1 MTELDLHTLLS
12 SVVGLN
18 VLFTIVLAV
27 FCRTQRVFRGFQFWT
42 VGSFLMTIAS
52 VLLRFTDVE
61 PAILAGVVAGSLMV
75 LSAVLWLEGMR
86 MFLGREGFDYR
97 LLAIP
102 VVVALLL
109 VFLSYMRD
117 DQAAAI
123 VIVSL
128 AMSVVFLAIAVST
141 ILRAPKRDRA
151 AYAAAA
157 GPFGL
162 YGCVMLTRGV
172 HWAIE
177 RPASSGAFD
186 HGGLDISFLLVALV
200 LNAISIMVF
209 VTLNHWRTTQELKA
223 EKRLSDDARVRQENI
238 IAFLPDCTFVVDTE
252 GMIVA
257 WNRAAET
264 QLDVLASDA
273 LRRPAAEVFEG
284 AGSNVGYLL
293 ARLVLDSSLTVT
305 DRFREV
311 ERQGETLSAVMDG
324 VRPDG
329 STFVAWVRAVPLRDA
344 DGNVTGAVESIRDIT
359 ARLRVE
365 ELLKE
370 SEKRYGSLFE
380 FSADAVLVS
389 RAGGPI
395 LDVNPAACSMFRM
408 TRQELCGATL
418 ESMVQKSLTTD
429 AVPGRRESGGHAPER
444 GIFLRGDGSPL
455 VAEGTSTIIPDSGD
469 PPICFSILRDI
480 SERFEYECQLAE
492 SEERFRT
499 LVEQAP
505 QPIFI
510 QVEGRFAYANRAAK
524 DLFGE
529 SAGSPLVG
537 QLIEDRMHEEFRE
550 TLRDR
555 MRLTDEG
562 RAVPLMGRTVLDMD
576 GNPIEV
582 EASAVPFTYRG
593 KPGALVFASDI
604 TARKRAEAELRDS
617 AARLER
623 AQAVARMGD
632 FEFDLASRMFVLSAE
647 SRRILGLNGDT
658 GRIPSHEFA
667 AMVHEDDLP
676 QLMAEMQTHAQPPEA
691 GEFEFRLRLG
701 DGTIRTVRSLSD
713 VTLDESGL
721 LAKVVGTL
729 QDVTEERAA
738 EEALRLTQYSVDNA
752 SDAVF
757 WTDAD
762 GRIIYA
768 SDSACESL
776 GYQREELF
784 MMRVWEIDPMETEEG
799 FREKWELV
807 HDSGGFVFETVHCR
821 RNGEVF
827 PAEVS
832 LNHVAYRGREL
843 NCVFAR
849 DISERRRAEAALKD
863 SEDRLRQSQKMEA
876 VGRLAGGIAHD
887 FNNLLTTIIGYSDL
901 VSDDKAV
908 KGLPVEGDVREIKAA
923 AERAGAL
930 TRQILAFSRRQA
942 LRPSVVSLNDIL
954 TGMEP
959 LLVRTLG
966 EDIEL
971 VIKRAPDLATAEVD
985 RHQFEQVV
993 MNLAV
998 NARDA
1003 MPLGGLL
1010 TFETANLELDDDSC
1024 GVHPDRRPGAYVAL
1038 TATDT
1043 GVGMDLQTASHIFE
1057 PFFTTKGVGQG
1068 TGLGLST
1075 VHGIVHQS
1083 GGTIDVFSEP
1093 GAGSMFR
1100 VLLPQA
1106 ESGASED
1113 TDADLVVQPARS
1125 GETVLVV
1132 EDDAALRT
1140 LVSRMLE
1147 TLGYKT
1153 IVADDGETALA
1164 FLGDDRVRI
1173 NLLLTDIVLPGALRG
1188 DALAQR
1194 AVTLRPGL
1202 PVVHMSGYAQSAL
1215 ARGGRLDEGVNFITK
1230 PFTSDA
1236 LARIVREVLD
1246 RSGSGGVV

>member
-18 VLFTIVLAV
+18 VLFTIVLAL
-27 FCRTQRVFRGFQFWT
+27 FCRTQRVYRGFRLWT
-42 VGSFLMTIAS
+42 VGSFLMTVAS
-52 VLLRFTDVE
+52 VLLRFTEAE
-61 PAILAGVVAGSLMV
+61 PALVAGVVAGSLMV
-75 LSAVLWLEGMR
+75 LSAVIWLEGMR
-86 MFLGREGFDYR
+86 IFLGREGFDYR
-97 LLAIP
+97 LLAVP
-102 VVVALLL
+102 VAVAVLL

-117 DQAAAI
+117 DLAVGI
-123 VIVSL
+123 VIVSIATSL
-128 AMSVVFLAIAVST
+128 VFLAIAAST
-141 ILRAPKRDRA
+141 IFRAPRSNRA
-151 AYAAAA
+151 GFAAAA
-157 GPFGL
+157 GPFAL
-162 YGCVMLTRGV
+162 YGCVMLARGLY
-172 HWAIE
+172 WAIE
-177 RPASSGAFD
+177 RPANSGVFD
-186 HGGLDISFLLVALV
+186 HNGFDISLLFMALV

-209 VTLNHWRTTQELKA
+209 VSLNHWRTTQELEA
-223 EKRLSDDARVRQENI
+223 EKHLSDGVRVRQENI
-238 IAFLPDCTFVVDTE
+238 IAFLPDCTFVVDAE
-252 GMIVA
+252 GLIVA
-257 WNRAAET
+257 WNKAAEA
-264 QLDVLASDA
+264 QLGVPASEA
-273 LRRPAAEVFEG
+273 LGRPAAEVFRG
-284 AGSNVGYLL
+284 NGGDPGPLL
-293 ARLVLDSSLTVT
+293 AQLVLDSSLAVP

-324 VRPDG
+324 IRLDG

-344 DGNVTGAVESIRDIT
+344 SGKVTGAVESIRDIT
-359 ARLRVE
+359 ARLRTE
-365 ELLKE
+365 ELLEE

-380 FSADAVLVS
+380 FTPDAVLVS
-389 RAGGPI
+389 RAGGAI

-408 TRQELCGATL
+408 TRNELCGATL
-418 ESMVQKSLTTD
+418 SSIIQTSMTTD
-429 AVPGRRESGGHAPER
+429 AVPGRWGRGGHASER
-444 GIFLRGDGSPL
+444 SVVLHEDGSAL

-469 PPICFSILRDI
+469 PPICFTILRDI

-505 QPIFI
+505 QPIFL

-524 DLFGE
+524 DLFRE
-529 SAGSPLVG
+529 SADAPLVG
-537 QLIEDRMHEEFRE
+537 QLIEDRMHEEFRQ

-562 RAVPLMGRTVLDMD
+562 RVAPLMGRTVLDME

-593 KPGALVFASDI
+593 KRGALVFASDVTTRI
-604 TARKRAEAELRDS
+604 RAEAELRDS
-617 AARLER
+617 AARLEK

-632 FEFDLASRMFVLSAE
+632 FEFDLASRTFVLSAE
-647 SRRILGLNGDT
+647 SRRILGLNGGV
-658 GRIPSHEFA
+658 GRIPGHEFS
-667 AMVHEDDLP
+667 AMIHEDDLP
-676 QLMAEMQTHAQPPEA
+676 QLMAGMQTHRQPPEG
-691 GEFEFRLRLG
+691 GEFEFRLRLA
-701 DGTIRTVRSLSD
+701 DGAIRTVRSLSD
-713 VTLDESGL
+713 VVLDESGR

-762 GRIIYA
+762 GCIIYA

-776 GYQREELF
+776 GYKREELF
-784 MMRVWEIDPMETEEG
+784 TMRVWEIDPMETEEG
-799 FREKWELV
+799 FREKWDSV
-807 HDSGGFVFETVHCR
+807 HDAGGFVFETVHCR

-832 LNHVAYRGREL
+832 LNHVTYRGREL

-849 DISERRRAEAALKD
+849 DISERRRTEAALKD

-901 VSDDKAV
+901 VLGNEAV
-908 KGLPVEGDVREIKAA
+908 SGLPVEGDVREIKAA

-942 LRPSVVSLNDIL
+942 LRPTVVSLNEIL

-971 VIKRAPDLATAEVD
+971 VISMDPDLATAEVD
-985 RHQFEQVV
+985 SHQFEQVI

-1003 MPLGGLL
+1003 MPLGGRL
-1010 TFETANLELDDDSC
+1010 TFETANLDLDDDSC
-1024 GVHPDRRPGAYVAL
+1024 GVDPDRRPGAYVAL

-1043 GVGMDLQTASHIFE
+1043 GVGMDSLTASHIFE

-1106 ESGASED
+1106 EPGDAED
-1113 TDADLVVQPARS
+1113 VDPDSVAPPARG

-1147 TLGYKT
+1147 TLGYRT
-1153 IVADDGETALA
+1153 IVADDGERALA
-1164 FLGDDRVRI
+1164 FLGDDGARI
-1173 NLLLTDIVLPGALRG
+1173 DLLLTDIVLPGALRG
-1188 DALAQR
+1188 DVLALR

-1202 PVVHMSGYAQSAL
+1202 PVIHMSGYAQNAL
-1215 ARGGRLDEGVNFITK
+1215 AHGGRLNEGVNFIAK

-1236 LARIVREVLD
+1236 LAKIVREVLD